1 MTLSHELRSRAPQAL
16 LTGFGICAVI
26 YFAYHGISGDRGLFA
41 WRALE
46 QEVADARTQLQEVQD
61 ERKALEAR
69 VKLLYPESLDA
80 DMLEE
85 WARRLLNYGLPDEA
99 VVLDGDEDET
109 ALQAPA
115 LQTPLPEVPVEQS
128 EEPRVR

>member
-1 MTLSHELRSRAPQAL
+1 MANLMPVVPVLRS
-16 LTGFGICAVI
+16 F
-26 YFAYHGISGDRGLFA
+26 
-41 WRALE
+41 
-46 QEVADARTQLQEVQD
+46 D

-99 VVLDGDEDET
+99 VVLDGDEDDA
-109 ALQAPA
+109 ALKEPA
-115 LQTPLPEVPVEQS
+115 LQVPAGQ
-128 EEPRVR
+128 